1 MGFVVAAQGMRQNLN
16 DRLSILDRRLP
27 EKLAGLTNTG

>member
-1 MGFVVAAQGMRQNLN
+1 MGFVLVLQGMRQNLN
-16 DRLSILDRRLP
+16 GRLSILDHRLP